1 MQLTSV
7 LKLHVDDDEIFM
19 LGVMV
24 VTGLFSSHPGL
35 IGAAKR
41 LIQGDLCELLT
52 ISMRCKCQQK
62 QCSQSRMWT
71 HFSFPYTCRVCVVHC
86 TAVYCCLLSDPD
98 CFPDAFNRFQRMDF
112 HGMLKCPPVY
122 LNESLTLEEAVPGGL
137 ISTQKVETLS
147 IQDASASA
155 GLSMAL
161 HRSAYSEHDEDEE
174 TEESSVLPSA
184 DALARQRLVTAG
196 VFHRHSAPSIP
207 EEAKNVHSL
216 KESEVSEA
224 AYRGSV
230 RNIEYLAY
238 MTRQEKDHIMHMLF
252 KLFNIE

>member
-1 MQLTSV
+1 
-7 LKLHVDDDEIFM
+7 M

-24 VTGLFSSHPGL
+24 VVGLFSSHPGL

-52 ISMRCKCQQK
+52 ISMRHKCQQK

-98 CFPDAFNRFQRMDF
+98 CFQDAYDRFLRMDF
-112 HGMLKCPPVY
+112 HGMLKCPPGY
-122 LNESLTLEEAVPGGL
+122 LNESLTLEEAVPGGITPAPRTDL
-137 ISTQKVETLS
+137 AR
-147 IQDASASA
+147 IQDATSNAC
-155 GLSMAL
+155 LTVVR
-161 HRSAYSEHDEDEE
+161 HRSTDSALDAEEESELN
-174 TEESSVLPSA
+174 EESSVLPSA
-184 DALARQRLVTAG
+184 EALARQRLVTVG
-196 VFHRHSAPSIP
+196 VFHRHNAPSMP
-207 EEAKNVHSL
+207 ETVRNLDSL

-230 RNIEYLAY
+230 RNIEYVAY